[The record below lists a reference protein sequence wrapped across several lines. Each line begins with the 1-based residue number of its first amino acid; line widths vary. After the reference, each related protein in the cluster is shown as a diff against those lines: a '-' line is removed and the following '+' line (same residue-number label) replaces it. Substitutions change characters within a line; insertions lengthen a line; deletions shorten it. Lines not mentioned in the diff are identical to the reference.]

1 MKVKKTKIKDLLII
15 EPRIYNDSRGF
26 FFESYNQ
33 KIYDKS
39 GIESKFVQDNESF
52 SKRGTLR
59 GFHFQKPP
67 HAQSKLVRCSF
78 GKVLDIAID
87 IRLNSPT
94 YGHHV
99 KVILSDK
106 NKKQFYIPNGFA
118 HAFLVLS
125 DYAIFNYKVDNFYN
139 PSSDSGIF
147 WDDPSLNIDWGI
159 DKSEIITSKKDSEL
173 KLINDLNSPFI

>member
-33 KIYDKS
+33 KIYDKF

-94 YGHHV
+94 YGHYV

-106 NKKQFYIPNGFA
+106 NKKQFYIPSGFA

-125 DYAIFNYKVDNFYN
+125 DYALFNYKVDNFYN
-139 PSSDSGIF
+139 PSSDSGIY

>member
-15 EPRIYNDSRGF
+15 EPSIYNDSRGF

-33 KIYDKS
+33 KIYDKF

-94 YGHHV
+94 YGHYV

-106 NKKQFYIPNGFA
+106 NKKQFYIPSGFA

-139 PSSDSGIF
+139 PSSDSGIY

>member
-15 EPRIYNDSRGF
+15 EPRIYNDSRGS

-33 KIYDKS
+33 KIYDKF

-94 YGHHV
+94 YGHYV

-106 NKKQFYIPNGFA
+106 NKKQFYIPSGFA

-125 DYAIFNYKVDNFYN
+125 DYALFNYKVDNFYN
-139 PSSDSGIF
+139 PSSDSGIY

>member
-33 KIYDKS
+33 KIYDKF

-94 YGHHV
+94 YGHYV

-106 NKKQFYIPNGFA
+106 NKKQFYIPSGFA

-139 PSSDSGIF
+139 PSSDSGIY